1 MKLNWSRKDLVE
13 ENEEYYNIVTKTLT
27 ISLSLSYL
35 TTVTVMCTFLNLFS
49 KYYSSF
55 IALKPNERLLVLK

>member
-35 TTVTVMCTFLNLFS
+35 IHGDSHVHLS
-49 KYYSSF
+49 KSF
-55 IALKPNERLLVLK
+55 